1 MIVSKLISLAAAS
14 HLLVQVQMG
23 ECPQAPPATVRVQLV
38 ASDPPLDTSMTQDE
52 LTANFANNPD
62 STLSTEPGWHLGGLT
77 LSNVQTSYRSQMV
90 QKQINANE
98 GCVWASHV
106 DVDIVYNPIIYIAS
120 DFLNKQCQYDLTLAH
135 EERHVATDLQTFNDF
150 TPAMQQQI
158 EGYISRLGAVGP
170 VPVETM
176 DAVQDE
182 LLQHI
187 ITETKPVTDELAD
200 VRRERQAVFDTKEN
214 YIRENNMCRGMD

>member
-1 MIVSKLISLAAAS
+1 MLVSKLLSLAAAS
-14 HLLVQVQMG
+14 HLLVQVQMA
-23 ECPQAPPATVRVQLV
+23 ECPMAPPATVRVQLV
-38 ASDPPLDTSMTQDE
+38 ASDPPLDTSMTMNE
-52 LTANFANNPD
+52 LTATFANNPD

-77 LSNVQTSYRSQMV
+77 LSNVQTSYRAQV
-90 QKQINANE
+90 TQKQVGPGV
-98 GCVWASHV
+98 GCVWANHV
-106 DVDIVYNPIIYIAS
+106 DVDIVYTPIIYIAA
-120 DFLNKQCQYDLTLAH
+120 DYLHKQCQYDLTLAH

-150 TPAMQQQI
+150 TPAMQEQI

-187 ITETKPVTDELAD
+187 ISETRPVADELAE

-214 YIRENNMCRGMD
+214 YQRENDMCRGMD